1 MKGYDL
7 VVIGSG
13 PAGEKAAL
21 HAAWHGYKV
30 AVVEK
35 STHLGGAGVNTG
47 TLPSKTLKETALYL
61 SGVLDKGLYGLA
73 REVPHEPSAADFL
86 FRERF
91 VVNKESEEVRMDL
104 LSQHVDV
111 YRGVGSFIDTHTVQ
125 IDGIDLVHG
134 QYILI
139 ATGSYPAHPDGIA
152 FDAQH
157 IHDSDTILQIDH
169 IPATLC
175 IVGAGVIGCEYAT
188 IFATM
193 GTRVTLINAHHE
205 VLPFL
210 DAELCDALLQ
220 HMGNLG
226 IRIETGVRIE
236 NVATSKRNGSPVVV
250 ARCTNGLDLQAD
262 MFLYAAGRNG
272 NTAELHCEKAGLHP
286 TARETLEVDRE
297 FRTEAR
303 HIFAVGDVIGFP
315 ALGSTG
321 MDQGRVAVTHMF
333 GLHDIERV
341 AELFPFGI
349 YTIPEVSS
357 VGLTE
362 EQANRQGIDCR
373 IGRARY
379 EEIAR
384 GVIIGAREGFLKLV
398 LDGQNGRILG
408 VHIFGHQATELIHYG
423 MELVDGRKTLRHV
436 LGTVFNF
443 PTLHE
448 LYKQAAY
455 DILTNDMRKEESH
468 ETVHELVPQSGQD
481 RPRCISLHVPHGA
494 PRGVS

>member
-1 MKGYDL
+1 MNEYDL
-7 VVIGSG
+7 IIIGSG

-21 HAAWHGYKV
+21 HAACHGYKV
-30 AVVEK
+30 AVLEK
-35 STHLGGAGVNTG
+35 SPHLGGAGVNTG

-61 SGVLDKGLYGLA
+61 SGALDKGLYGLD
-73 REVPHEPSAADFL
+73 RELAHKPGAADFL

-91 VVNKESEEVRMDL
+91 VVKTESEEVRMDL

-111 YRGVGSFIDTHTVQ
+111 YRGLGTFVDAHTVQ
-125 IDGIDLVHG
+125 IDGVEMLYGH
-134 QYILI
+134 YILI
-139 ATGSYPAHPDGIA
+139 ATGSYPAHPPGIA
-152 FDAQH
+152 FDAAR
-157 IHDSDTILQIDH
+157 IHDSDTILQIAH
-169 IPATLC
+169 IPSTLC

-193 GTRVTLINAHHE
+193 GTSVTLIDAHQE
-205 VLPFL
+205 ILPFL
-210 DAELCDALLQ
+210 DTELSDALLQ
-220 HMGNLG
+220 HMINIG
-226 IRIETGVRIE
+226 IRIESGARIE
-236 NVATSKRNGSPVVV
+236 TVSAVKRNGSPIVV
-250 ARCTNGLDLQAD
+250 ARCTDGLDIHTD

-272 NTAELHCEKAGLHP
+272 NTAQLHCERAGLHP

-297 FRTEAR
+297 FRTAVA

-315 ALGSTG
+315 ALGSTS
-321 MDQGRVAVTHMF
+321 MDQGRVAVTHMY
-333 GLHDIERV
+333 GLHEIERV

-349 YTIPEVSS
+349 YTIPEVSM

-362 EQANRQGIDCR
+362 EQAKKQGIDYK

-379 EEIAR
+379 EDIPR
-384 GVIIGAREGFLKLV
+384 GLIIGTQEGFLKLIV
-398 LDGQNGRILG
+398 DEQDDRILG

-448 LYKQAAY
+448 LYKHAAY
-455 DILTNDMRKEESH
+455 DIWTTDMTKEKLH
-468 ETVHELVPQSGQD
+468 ETAHELVS
-481 RPRCISLHVPHGA
+481 
-494 PRGVS
+494 